1 MTVALP
7 DPRDEAVLPESFT
20 LLVSSDPDERGR
32 IASALDGM
40 GIVVMVPN
48 THAAVEVLQRAD
60 DAARAPATSALELA
74 THLVRLTD
82 LVVDRSRALVL
93 WRDLPIVVSHLELE
107 VLFCL
112 TGTPGLVWTYADLH
126 EKAWGNHYLG
136 DRDSLHSL
144 VKRLRRKLSTAGVGV
159 ELVAVR
165 GIGFQL
171 VDLQVPEVSR
181 RGWGSASPPV

>member
-7 DPRDEAVLPESFT
+7 DPRDEAALPESFT
-20 LLVSSDPDERGR
+20 LLVSSDPHERGR

-40 GIVVMVPN
+40 GVVVMVPN

-60 DAARAPATSALELA
+60 EAARASIPAIELA
-74 THLVRLTD
+74 THMVRLTD

-93 WRDLPIVVSHLELE
+93 WRDHPVVVSHLELE

-112 TGTPGLVWTYADLH
+112 AGTPGLVWTYADLH
-126 EKAWGNHYLG
+126 ETAWGNHYLG

-144 VKRLRRKLSTAGVGV
+144 VKRLRRKLSNAGVGV

-171 VDLQVPEVSR
+171 VDVQTVEVSR
-181 RGWGSASPPV
+181 REWGSASPPV